1 MQNPNQSA
9 AINTAA
15 GIWNNLLHITKGMLP
30 TNHISEV
37 LKSNLNS
44 PFFSLS
50 IGRIQTAICNNR
62 FTYLCDRKTENK
74 MPVKDVIFV
83 KERHSWAK
91 KSTLKD

>member
-15 GIWNNLLHITKGMLP
+15 GIWNNLLHVTMGMLP

-44 PFFSLS
+44 PFFSLK
-50 IGRIQTAICNNR
+50 IGRIHSAICKNR
-62 FTYLCDRKTENK
+62 FTYLCDRKIENK
-74 MPVKDVIFV
+74 TPVKDFIFV
-83 KERHSWAK
+83 KERHYWTE